1 MKRHQSLV
9 PLSRDHN
16 IGLMMAQQLILG
28 RAPNPRA
35 DWPTDR
41 AQQVPRLLAFYE
53 SDLRPHFEVEEAH
66 VFPAARPS
74 LVDGER
80 QVDAL
85 LADHEAMRAMI
96 RGFEAD
102 PTSSLDER
110 LLAFGHLLKA
120 HIQREERQLFEQ
132 MQDACEPGTL
142 ETLGAEVAAAHE
154 AADPACRF

>member
-41 AQQVPRLLAFYE
+41 AQQVPRLAFYE
-53 SDLRPHFEVEEAH
+53 SDLRPHFEIEEAH

>member
-1 MKRHQSLV
+1 MKRHESLV

-53 SDLRPHFEVEEAH
+53 SNLRPHFEIEEAH
-66 VFPAARPS
+66 VFPTARPS
-74 LVDGER
+74 LVDGGR

-96 RGFEAD
+96 RGFKAD
-102 PTSSLDER
+102 PASGLDER
-110 LLAFGHLLKA
+110 LPAFGHLLKG

-132 MQDACEPGTL
+132 MQAACEPRTL
-142 ETLGAEVAAAHE
+142 DTLGAEVAAAHE

>member
-1 MKRHQSLV
+1 MKRHESLV
-9 PLSRDHN
+9 PLSRDHHF
-16 IGLMMAQQLILG
+16 GLIMAQQLILG
-28 RAPNPRA
+28 HAPAPRA

-41 AQQVPRLLAFYE
+41 AQQVLRLLAFYE
-53 SDLRPHFEVEEAH
+53 SDLRAHFEIEEAY

-102 PTSSLDER
+102 PASGLEER
-110 LLAFGHLLKA
+110 LLAFGHLLKS
-120 HIQREERQLFEQ
+120 HIQREERQLFQ
-132 MQDACEPGTL
+132 DMQAACEPGTL

-154 AADPACRF
+154 GAGPSCRS